1 MLRSLPPLSAL
12 RAFDAVAR
20 RLSFSKAAEELHV
33 TPGAVSQQIRSL
45 EELLG
50 ATLFVRSRRSVAL
63 TEFATRMLPEIQAGL
78 EILSRAINGSTISA
92 AGTTLTISVTPSF
105 ASKWLLPKLRN
116 FSDHYPDIDLRIAA
130 TGAFAD
136 FKRDKVDIAIRLGR
150 GNYPDLHVEPLSAEG
165 VVPLCSPKLL
175 KRKVPLKRP
184 DDLRMHRLIH
194 DTSISDEGGQSAWER
209 WLALAGA
216 SQVPAHRG
224 PRFSLAELA
233 MQAAIEGA
241 GIVLGR
247 MLLAEGDLSAG
258 RLVQPFKVVLPLDAS
273 WSLVMPRGN
282 VRRPEVRCFRNWLYT
297 QLKPPGRARKPG

>member
-1 MLRSLPPLSAL
+1 MSAL
-12 RAFDAVAR
+12 RAFEAVAR

-50 ATLFVRSRRSVAL
+50 ATLFARSKRSVSL
-63 TEFATRMLPEIQAGL
+63 TEFAARMLPEIQAGL
-78 EILSRAINGSTISA
+78 ELLSRAIDGRTTSFT
-92 AGTTLTISVTPSF
+92 GTTLNISVTPSF
-105 ASKWLLPKLRN
+105 ASKWLLPKLQD

-130 TGAFAD
+130 TSAFAD
-136 FKRDKVDIAIRLGR
+136 FKRDKVDLAIRLGH
-150 GNYPDLHVEPLSAEG
+150 GNYPDLHVEPLAAEA

-184 DDLRMHRLIH
+184 SDLIRHRLIH
-194 DTSISDEGGQSAWER
+194 DTSIPDAWEQ

-216 SQVPAHRG
+216 SQVSAQRG

-233 MQAAIEGA
+233 MQAAIEGT
-241 GIVLGR
+241 GVVLGR
-247 MLLAEGDLSAG
+247 TLLAEGDLSAG
-258 RLVQPFKVVLPLDAS
+258 RLVQPFRVILPLDVS

-282 VRRPEVRCFRNWLYT
+282 TRRPEVRCFRNWLYT
-297 QLKPPGRARKPG
+297 KLKAPRRTRKSVEAEI